1 MDGQLEAS
9 VLYWSSRMKITLSL
23 AAFLMAVATLLPA
36 QTSTQTPP
44 PAQNGNSSQQQQPAD
59 NKAGEIKVKT
69 AKTQAEY
76 DAYQAAAGQQDLS
89 KSDAAANDFAAKF
102 GDSELRSVLY
112 EQLMRRYQAANN
124 AEKTLEMG
132 RKVLALDPDSVFALV
147 MVSSVLAERASET
160 DLDLAQRRDEI
171 VKDSGKAIQLI
182 DSGAFKP
189 AQFTADQLNAIKAMA
204 YAAQGTVALISK
216 DDAAAENSLQR
227 ATQLNTL
234 SPEASVW
241 LRLAIARD
249 HQKKYADGLVAANR
263 AVDLSGSEPDV
274 LKLARQEQ
282 TRLKQLA
289 DAKTAR

>member
-1 MDGQLEAS
+1 MKTILS
-9 VLYWSSRMKITLSL
+9 VAVVLL
-23 AAFLMAVATLLPA
+23 AAAIWSPA
-36 QTSTQTPP
+36 QSSTQTAGTQTSGAQAQT
-44 PAQNGNSSQQQQPAD
+44 PAQNSGGSQQQQPAD
-59 NKAGEIKVKT
+59 KSAEPKVKA
-69 AKTQAEY
+69 AKTQPEY
-76 DAYQAAAGQQDLS
+76 DAYQAAASQQDVG
-89 KSDAAANDFAAKF
+89 KAEAAANDFATKF
-102 GDSELRSVLY
+102 ADSDLRSVLY

-147 MVSSVLAERASET
+147 MVSSVLAERTSET
-160 DLDLAQRRDEI
+160 DVDLAQRREEV
-171 VKDSGKAIQLI
+171 VKDSTRAIQLI
-182 DSGAFKP
+182 DTGAFKP

-216 DDAAAENSLQR
+216 DDPTAEDSLQR

-249 HQKKYADGLVAANR
+249 HQKKYADALVAANR
-263 AVDLSGSEPDV
+263 AVDLSGTEPDV
-274 LKLARQEQ
+274 LKLAKQEQ

-289 DAKTAR
+289 DAKTAH